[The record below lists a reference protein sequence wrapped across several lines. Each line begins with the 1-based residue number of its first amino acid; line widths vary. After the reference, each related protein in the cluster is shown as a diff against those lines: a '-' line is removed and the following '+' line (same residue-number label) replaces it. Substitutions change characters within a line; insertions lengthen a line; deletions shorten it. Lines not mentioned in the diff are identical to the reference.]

1 MSGAVIKAA
10 GCSQVV
16 EYQELDDH
24 QLMDRVASVE
34 KEALEALYARY
45 SSSVYSL
52 AMFMLRQEALA
63 EEATQDIF
71 LNIWLKA
78 SSYKSDRGEPRAWI
92 MSVAHHKIV
101 DVIRTR
107 RRALNV
113 TDPGKYETLDLL
125 PSGHIST
132 EEEVERKLERERIL
146 NALAKIPPT
155 QRQVIMMAYFGGYSQ
170 SEMAQILQQ
179 PLGTV
184 KTRVRLA
191 MQKLRIALEGDVN
204 D

>member
-1 MSGAVIKAA
+1 M
-10 GCSQVV
+10 V
-16 EYQELDDH
+16 EYTELDDH
-24 QLMDRVASVE
+24 QLIYRVAKVE
-34 KEALEALYARY
+34 KEALEALYTRY
-45 SSSVYSL
+45 APSVYSL

-78 SSYKSDRGEPRAWI
+78 SSYKPDRGEPKAWI

-113 TDPGKYETLDLL
+113 TDPGTYETLDLL
-125 PSGHIST
+125 PSGQIST

-146 NALAKIPPT
+146 NALSTIPPA
-155 QRQVIMMAYFGGYSQ
+155 QRQVIMMAYFEGYSQ

-191 MQKLRIALEGDVN
+191 MQKLRIVLEGDVN